1 MVGHLSGL
9 GVVQMRAEQRAH
21 WVRLRIG
28 GRTRTKEDTGPEGS
42 VGVGG
47 LARGE
52 DHARRW
58 RVDEGR

>member
-1 MVGHLSGL
+1 
-9 GVVQMRAEQRAH
+9 MRAEQRAH
-21 WVRLRIG
+21 WVHLWIG
-28 GRTRTKEDTGPEGS
+28 GRTQTKKDTESEGS

-58 RVDEGR
+58 RIDKGQ